1 MGHGGQGILP
11 SSTSGSQSTFPRPE
25 VGILED
31 SRWKK
36 FLPRH
41 LAIARVPAFSAA
53 VMEEGTPKA
62 RVSLLMGSGRGL
74 QLVLQSKENPRK
86 SCSDTPEHMRW
97 VLKTQD

>member
-62 RVSLLMGSGRGL
+62 RVTSPHGL
-74 QLVLQSKENPRK
+74 WAWATTRSPIKGEPKE
-86 SCSDTPEHMRW
+86 E
-97 VLKTQD
+97 L